1 MCSLTLKMALFD
13 VLPYIVGWCPFT
25 LLALVESS
33 SAVGE
38 HTGRMLA
45 NHYEERNPP
54 SAPAAGAKGGGG
66 REGGPDSSK

>member
-1 MCSLTLKMALFD
+1 MALFD

-25 LLALVESS
+25 LLALFESS
-33 SAVGE
+33 SAVVGE

-66 REGGPDSSK
+66 ARVDPNAAALPPS